1 MEVVVPSEMKRM
13 DDDQAHRLFPKLAP
27 AQIDRL
33 RRVGAHRSIAKG
45 DVLVEVGM
53 SSPPLFVV
61 EHGAIEVVR
70 VFAGGEEL
78 VTLIGQGRFTGETNL
93 LSGQESL
100 FRLRAAADG
109 VVIELDRDALHRI
122 VTTDTELSELLM
134 RAFILRRVALIA
146 RGQGSAVILGSQHS
160 ADTFHLREFLSRN
173 NQPYTYLDVERD
185 ATVAPLLE
193 RFHVQVSDVPLVI
206 VRGQVLLR
214 SPSIEQLA
222 RELGLNPAMNPE
234 SVHDVVVVGSG
245 PAGLAAAVYA
255 ASEGLDVVV
264 LEASAP
270 GGQAGSSSKIENYLG
285 FPTGVSG
292 EALAG
297 RAYTQAQK
305 FGAQIH
311 IAKRVVRLSCERT
324 PYGVVLADGSAV
336 RGRSIVIATGVQYRK
351 LPLADLHRFEGVGV
365 YYGATHME
373 AQLCSGCEVIVVGGG
388 NSAGQAAVYL
398 ASTLPHVHML
408 VRGSGL
414 AETMSR
420 YLIAR
425 IEQTPNITLRTHTQI
440 EAIEGEAEI
449 ERVVV
454 RDAQRGQSLV
464 MPVHHVFLMTGAD
477 PNTAWLDGC
486 VALDDKGFVKTGA
499 ELEPRDIADWTAARR
514 PHLLETNVR
523 GVFAVGDVRSGS
535 VKRVASA
542 VGEGSICVQLLHQ
555 LLAEH

>member
-1 MEVVVPSEMKRM
+1 MLPIDE
-13 DDDQAHRLFPKLAP
+13 QAHRLFPKLTS
-27 AQIDRL
+27 AQMDRL
-33 RRVGAHRSIAKG
+33 RRLGARRSLAKG
-45 DVLVEVGM
+45 DIVVEAG
-53 SSPPLFVV
+53 SSNPPLFVV
-61 EHGAIEVVR
+61 EHGAIDIVR
-70 VFAGGEEL
+70 VDAGGEE
-78 VTLIGQGRFTGETNL
+78 VMTQIGQGRFTGEANL
-93 LSGQESL
+93 LSQQQSL
-100 FRLRAAADG
+100 FRVRAALDSE
-109 VVIELDRDALHRI
+109 VIELDHAALHRV
-122 VTTDTELSELLM
+122 VTTDGELSEILM

-185 ATVAPLLE
+185 ASVGPLLE
-193 RFHVQVSDVPLVI
+193 RFAVQVSDVPIVI
-206 VRGQVLLR
+206 VRGQTLLKN
-214 SPSIEQLA
+214 PSIEQLA
-222 RELGLNPAMNPE
+222 LQLGLNPAIDPE
-234 SVHDVVVVGSG
+234 VIHDMIVVGSG

-264 LEASAP
+264 LEANAP

-297 RAYTQAQK
+297 RAYAQAQK

-311 IAKRVVRLSCERT
+311 IARRVTRLVCDRT
-324 PYGVVLADGSAV
+324 PAAVELADRSIV
-336 RGRSIVIATGVQYRK
+336 RGRSVVIATGVQYRK
-351 LPLADLHRFEGVGV
+351 LPLANLQRFEGVGV

-373 AQLCSGCEVIVVGGG
+373 AQLCTGSDAIVVGGG

-440 EAIEGEAEI
+440 EAIEGESDI
-449 ERVVV
+449 ERVSLRDSALGRSFTLKV
-454 RDAQRGQSLV
+454 R
-464 MPVHHVFLMTGAD
+464 HVFLMTGAD

-499 ELEPRDIADWTAARR
+499 ELQPEDVSHWPAARR
-514 PHLLETNVR
+514 PHLLETNMR

-542 VGEGSICVQLLHQ
+542 VGEGSICVQLVHK

>member
-1 MEVVVPSEMKRM
+1 MDPSDE
-13 DDDQAHRLFPKLAP
+13 QAHRLFPKLGP
-27 AQIDRL
+27 AQMDRM
-33 RRVGAHRSIAKG
+33 RRVGSRRSVAKG
-45 DVLVEVGM
+45 DVLIEVGT
-53 SSPPLFVV
+53 SNPPLFVV
-61 EHGAIEVVR
+61 EHGALEIVR
-70 VFAGGEEL
+70 VDADAEQ
-78 VTLIGQGRFTGETNL
+78 VVAQIGQGRFSGEVNL
-93 LSGQESL
+93 LSHQESL
-100 FRLRAAADG
+100 FRVRAATDSE
-109 VVIELDRDALHRI
+109 VIELGRDALHRI

-173 NQPYTYLDVERD
+173 NQPYTYLDVDREP
-185 ATVAPLLE
+185 AVGPLLE
-193 RFHVQVSDVPLVI
+193 RFHVQVSEVPLVI
-206 VRGQVLLR
+206 VRGQTLLR
-214 SPSIEQLA
+214 NPSIEQLA
-222 RELGLNPAMNPE
+222 QQLGLNPAIDPE
-234 SVHDVVVVGSG
+234 SVHDVIVVGSG

-297 RAYTQAQK
+297 RAYAQAQK

-311 IAKRVVRLSCERT
+311 IAKRVVRLMCDCT
-324 PYGVVLADGSAV
+324 PYGVVLADGSTL

-351 LPLADLHRFEGVGV
+351 LPLANLRQFEGVGV

-373 AQLCSGCEVIVVGGG
+373 AQLCGGSDAIVVGGG

-408 VRGSGL
+408 VRSSGL

-440 EAIEGEAEI
+440 EAIEGEGDI
-449 ERVVV
+449 ERVVL
-454 RDAQRGQSLV
+454 RDSKLGQSIV
-464 MPVHHVFLMTGAD
+464 MPVRHIFLMTGAD

-486 VALDDKGFVKTGA
+486 VALDEKGFVKTGA
-499 ELEPRDIADWTAARR
+499 ELDAGDVAHWSAARR
-514 PHLLETNVR
+514 PHLLETSVH

-542 VGEGSICVQLLHQ
+542 VGEGSICVQFVHK
-555 LLAEH
+555 LLAEQ